1 MSGYRTLPY
10 GATAIHRRN
19 DWAAIIKG
27 YSKYVWSSEIYS
39 ASNRYGR
46 YPANGT
52 VELLNKGG
60 EAGSGI
66 VQEGW
71 DWNRYPGATIV
82 YLPLEE
88 LETEKSLLMFLSEE
102 SFAGAARLEDNGVFG
117 MILDESKGLNADGL
131 VSDRSVGF
139 PEKLRAKKSVFS
151 FGDKLICI
159 GTDISSVDEK
169 NSVQTNLFQTFLKN
183 PRMPMYLDGQG
194 VVEGFP
200 FSSDSGKWIVD
211 PYGNGYYILSNN
223 PIHAQRKEQDSY
235 HNKYS
240 IRTGK
245 MNPKGKGAKKTKGNF
260 ATAWIDHGLA
270 PKNGSYK
277 YVIYPFLNEEEQ
289 KSFSKKIEKDASFKV
304 VRADGIAHIVSD
316 LESDTRGYVIF
327 ESEDFSGA
335 DILKRVSDPSIVMVK
350 TQKTGNLTI
359 SAVQPDLDF
368 PKNEKK
374 KNGFDNYSQPVE
386 LILTLKGKWEVKEG
400 AEVQSLKH
408 ADSETI
414 ISLECQH
421 GFSEEIE
428 LVKTK

>member
-1 MSGYRTLPY
+1 
-10 GATAIHRRN
+10 
-19 DWAAIIKG
+19 
-27 YSKYVWSSEIYS
+27 
-39 ASNRYGR
+39 
-46 YPANGT
+46 
-52 VELLNKGG
+52 
-60 EAGSGI
+60 
-66 VQEGW
+66 
-71 DWNRYPGATIV
+71 
-82 YLPLEE
+82 
-88 LETEKSLLMFLSEE
+88 
-102 SFAGAARLEDNGVFG
+102 
-117 MILDESKGLNADGL
+117 
-131 VSDRSVGF
+131 
-139 PEKLRAKKSVFS
+139 
-151 FGDKLICI
+151 
-159 GTDISSVDEK
+159 
-169 NSVQTNLFQTFLKN
+169 
-183 PRMPMYLDGQG
+183 MPMYLDGQG

-270 PKNGSYK
+270 PKNGAYQ

-289 KSFSKKIEKDASFKV
+289 KSFPKKIKKDASFKV